1 MIHSMSALAEM
12 LAPLRA
18 SPFLPEAVNELS
30 ALLAVERRRRDK
42 FYEEVTP
49 EMKMEFIEGEVVLH
63 SPARNVHLDVTMRI
77 AKLLSS
83 YVDDRELGEIKVE
96 KCLVVCPRNDYE
108 PDVVFFSQEKAVL
121 LGGNTM
127 KFPVP
132 DLIVEVLSESTE
144 IRDRGVKFQD
154 YEAHGVHE
162 YWIVDA
168 EQRVIEQYVLTNG
181 RYGLKMKS
189 GTGTL
194 SSGVVTGFGVSVEA
208 FFDSKANT
216 EALRLL
222 LA

>member
-1 MIHSMSALAEM
+1 MIHSMNALAEM

-83 YVDDRELGEIKVE
+83 YVDDRDLGEIKVE
-96 KCLVVCPRNDYE
+96 KCLVVFPRNDYE